1 MKMKIRSTHRQG
13 SVLVIALLT
22 ITILTM
28 ICATSLYIT
37 SQNANATTQTTSWQQ
52 ALTGAEAAVDQAMNA
67 LDRNASGDPG
77 AWTGWYTITG
87 SLPNAKPTNTTTP
100 ATGKPAVGQYNYY
113 VPPSLSLQGEAS
125 NTMNMWVTIDP
136 VSSTFMSNGQQ
147 AYRVRATGV
156 VAAPGPARV
165 SNQKLDNDLRK
176 ISLRFDR
183 NAGGTVT
190 TPQAS
195 RTIEVIAQ
203 PAAGSTSTLG
213 IVSRNAFTMG
223 GSSDFIDSFN
233 STNPLYSI
241 NGHYVNGQYVGGQY
255 DTTIPPG
262 SEGSHGDVGILNST
276 GSNLNNGGQIY
287 GNLTYSGPAV
297 QGKTK
302 NVYGT
307 ISTPFNAT
315 VPSVSAPNWPAG
327 SYSTALPATQGNVIT
342 IQGDP
347 NASPPTGTASN
358 PLRYQ
363 VSSIALSGTNQ
374 SIIVQS
380 PIDPTTKQPLP
391 GYDNVQIWVTGT
403 TVDSNGNSLSIT
415 GNNAGITLD
424 SNANVKFYVQG
435 NIDIAGNGIFNQSN
449 SAANLWIY
457 GISPTDGSNPILQI
471 AGNGSFIGVV
481 DAPAYDTT
489 YSGSGSHGGNNT
501 YSFIGAVIA
510 NTLTITGNGS
520 LHYDEA
526 LKSLLPNLGPT
537 TYSYASWFEDN
548 GDKARGQTF

>member
-1 MKMKIRSTHRQG
+1 MKMKIRSIHRKG
-13 SVLVIALLT
+13 SVLVIALMT

-52 ALTGAEAAVDQAMNA
+52 ALAAAEAAVDQGMNA
-67 LDRNASGDPG
+67 LNTN
-77 AWTGWYTITG
+77 AWTGWFTITG
-87 SLPNAKPTNTTTP
+87 SLPNAKPTDTAAP
-100 ATGKPAVGQYNYY
+100 ATGKPIAGQYNYY

-125 NTMNMWVTIDP
+125 NKMNMWVTVDP
-136 VSSTFMSNGQQ
+136 VDTTTFRTGNGQS
-147 AYRVRATGV
+147 YRVRATGL

-190 TPQAS
+190 TPQAA

-203 PAAGSTSTLG
+203 PNAGSTSTLG

-255 DTTIPPG
+255 DSTKPPG
-262 SEGSHGDVGILNST
+262 SEGSHGDVGIVNST

-315 VPSVSAPNWPAG
+315 VPSVPAPNWPAG
-327 SYSTALPATQGNVIT
+327 SYYTALPAAQGNVIT

-363 VSSIALSGTNQ
+363 VSSIAVSGNTQ
-374 SIIVQS
+374 TIAIKS
-380 PIDPTTKQPLP
+380 PTDSNGQPLS
-391 GYDNVQIWVTGT
+391 GYDNVQIWVTGAGGAG
-403 TVDSNGNSLSIT
+403 TVINGVLYSMSIT
-415 GNNAGITLD
+415 GNNSGITQD

-435 NIDIAGNGIFNQSN
+435 NIDITGNGIVNQSN

-471 AGNGSFIGVV
+471 AGNGNFIGVV
-481 DAPAYDTT
+481 DVPDYNVT
-489 YSGSGSHGGNNT
+489 YTGSGSNGGNNT

-510 NTLTITGNGS
+510 NMLTIQGNGS

>member
-1 MKMKIRSTHRQG
+1 MKMTIRSTHRKG
-13 SVLVIALLT
+13 SVLMIALLT

-52 ALTGAEAAVDQAMNA
+52 ALAAAEAAVDQAMNA
-67 LDRNASGDPG
+67 LDTGT
-77 AWTGWYTITG
+77 WTGWYTITG
-87 SLPNAKPTNTTTP
+87 SLPNTKPSNTTTP
-100 ATGKPAVGQYNYY
+100 ATGKPTVGQYNYY
-113 VPPSLSLQGEAS
+113 FPPSLSLQGEAS
-125 NTMNMWVTIDP
+125 NTMNMWVTVDP
-136 VSSTFMSNGQQ
+136 VNSSFATSAGQS
-147 AYRVRATGV
+147 YRIRATGL

-176 ISLRFDR
+176 INLRFDR
-183 NAGGTVT
+183 NSGGTVT

-203 PAAGSTSTLG
+203 PAAGSTSSLG
-213 IVSRNAFTMG
+213 IVSRKAFTMG

-255 DTTIPPG
+255 DVTKPPG
-262 SEGSHGDVGILNST
+262 SQGSHGDVGIVDST

-315 VPSVSAPNWPAG
+315 VPSVPAPNWPAG
-327 SYSTALPATQGNVIT
+327 SYYTALPAAQGNVIT

-363 VSSIALSGTNQ
+363 VSSINLSGNNQ
-374 SIIVQS
+374 SIVVQS
-380 PIDPTTKQPLP
+380 PIDPNTKQPLP
-391 GYDNVQIWVTGT
+391 GYDNVQIWVTGAGGAG
-403 TVDSNGNSLSIT
+403 TVINGVLYSMSIT
-415 GNNAGITLD
+415 GNNSGITQD
-424 SNANVKFYVQG
+424 SNATVKLYVQG
-435 NIDIAGNGIFNQSN
+435 SIDIAGNGIVNQSN

-457 GISPTDGSNPILQI
+457 GISPTDGSNPVLQI

-489 YSGSGSHGGNNT
+489 YSGSGSNGGNNT

-520 LHYDEA
+520 IHYDEA
-526 LKSLLPNLGPT
+526 LNSLLPSLGPV